1 MQFINKTAIIT
12 GGAKGIG
19 KAVADKLLEE
29 GATVII
35 LDKDEQSGKT
45 AGGHSRYYYYQCDVC
60 SIDQLESVF
69 EKIRATFGGIDILVN
84 NAGIQTYGTV
94 TESSEELWDLTMNVN
109 VKSMFFCSKLSIPL
123 MEQSENAVIVNLS
136 SVQALITQKRVA
148 AYATSKAAILGLTKS
163 LAVDYAPHL
172 RCVAICPG
180 AVMTPMLETTIDA
193 YADTK
198 KVISETENIHLLKR
212 IAKPEEIADFILFA
226 ASDKGKFMTG
236 QFYRIDGGIGVQ
248 LG

>member
-1 MQFINKTAIIT
+1 MQFINKTAIVT

-19 KAVADKLLEE
+19 KAAADKLLEE

-35 LDKDEQSGKT
+35 LDKDEQPERT
-45 AGGHSRYYYYQCDVC
+45 PGGSSRYHYYRCDVC
-60 SIDQLESVF
+60 SIEQLESVF
-69 EKIRATFGGIDILVN
+69 KKIKETFGGIDILVN

-198 KVISETENIHLLKR
+198 KVISET
-212 IAKPEEIADFILFA
+212 
-226 ASDKGKFMTG
+226 S
-236 QFYRIDGGIGVQ
+236 
-248 LG
+248 

>member
-35 LDKDEQSGKT
+35 LDKDEQPERT
-45 AGGHSRYYYYQCDVC
+45 PGGSSRYHYYRCDVC
-60 SIDQLESVF
+60 SIEQLESVF
-69 EKIRATFGGIDILVN
+69 KKIKETFGGIDILVN

-94 TESSEELWDLTMNVN
+94 TETSEELWDLTMNVN
-109 VKSMFFCSKLSIPL
+109 VKSMFLCSKLAIPL
-123 MEQSENAVIVNLS
+123 MEQSENAVIINLS

-180 AVMTPMLETTIDA
+180 AVMTPMLETTIDG
-193 YADTK
+193 YSDTK
-198 KVISETENIHLLKR
+198 
-212 IAKPEEIADFILFA
+212 
-226 ASDKGKFMTG
+226 
-236 QFYRIDGGIGVQ
+236 
-248 LG
+248 